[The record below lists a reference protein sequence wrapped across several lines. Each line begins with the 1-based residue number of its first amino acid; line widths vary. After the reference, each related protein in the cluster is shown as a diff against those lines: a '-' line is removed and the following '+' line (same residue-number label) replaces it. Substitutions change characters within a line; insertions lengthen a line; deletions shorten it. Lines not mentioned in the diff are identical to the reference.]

1 MLITDRHLV
10 HFSLVWSTLV
20 HFGQFSSNFVYFGL
34 IQFNQV
40 HLVYF
45 GQFRPIWSILSI
57 KFVCY
62 TSVNSVIF
70 SPFGLIRPIQST
82 LIYSVHLGI
91 FGPIWSIRSSQVNWS
106 NLVYSVHLG
115 LSVQFGQFKITSVQ
129 FGVPT

>member
-10 HFSLVWSTLV
+10 HFSPVWSTLV

-40 HLVYF
+40 HSVYF

-57 KFVCY
+57 QFVCS

-91 FGPIWSIRSSQVNWS
+91 FGPIWSIRSSQVYWS